1 MKPSPLLLKAGLV
14 VGLGA
19 WAAATPQD
27 SSATGASPC
36 NRISTGLLYCPINP
50 EDYCALYSCPP
61 VEVFC
66 FTEPWEPEGE
76 VLISC
81 GGFT

>member
-14 VGLGA
+14 VGLGL
-19 WAAATPQD
+19 WALVPPAATPA
-27 SSATGASPC
+27 SATTPC
-36 NRISTGLLYCPINP
+36 NHISTGLLYCPINP

-61 VEVFC
+61 VEVTC
-66 FTEPWEPEGE
+66 YIDDGE
-76 VLISC
+76 AFVDC